1 MQTAC
6 EYKKNTKR
14 KEEEKNC
21 DLKFE
26 NKRDFRHN
34 SDYHTKGQHPDHK
47 GSFYQKKTTYG
58 EDQDVQQKKTQLFY
72 TSETSTCT
80 VFFINIVFVFHKT
93 QLLKN
98 IKKCLAKGK
107 KKYLAKEDMTILKAH
122 TLTLKAALEKKNNML
137 HKKIENQEITRSTAE
152 EDTAIPDF

>member
-1 MQTAC
+1 MC

-26 NKRDFRHN
+26 NKRDFLHN
-34 SDYHTKGQHPDHK
+34 SAYHTKGQHPEHK

-58 EDQDVQQKKTQLFY
+58 EDQDVQQKKTQLLY

-80 VFFINIVFVFHKT
+80 VFFINIVFVFHK
-93 QLLKN
+93 K
-98 IKKCLAKGK
+98 
-107 KKYLAKEDMTILKAH
+107 
-122 TLTLKAALEKKNNML
+122 
-137 HKKIENQEITRSTAE
+137 
-152 EDTAIPDF
+152 DTAIKKYKEMPGQGQEKVSG

>member
-1 MQTAC
+1 M
-6 EYKKNTKR
+6 
-14 KEEEKNC
+14 
-21 DLKFE
+21 
-26 NKRDFRHN
+26 
-34 SDYHTKGQHPDHK
+34 
-47 GSFYQKKTTYG
+47 
-58 EDQDVQQKKTQLFY
+58 
-72 TSETSTCT
+72 
-80 VFFINIVFVFHKT
+80 FFIRKT

-152 EDTAIPDF
+152 EDTAILDFRD

>member
-1 MQTAC
+1 M
-6 EYKKNTKR
+6 
-14 KEEEKNC
+14 
-21 DLKFE
+21 KFE

-34 SDYHTKGQHPDHK
+34 SAYHTKGQHPDHK
-47 GSFYQKKTTYG
+47 GSFYQKKTIYG

-107 KKYLAKEDMTILKAH
+107 KKYLAREDMTILKAH
-122 TLTLKAALEKKNNML
+122 TLTLKAALEKKNKML

-152 EDTAIPDF
+152 EDTAILDF